1 MAKYHMFKKEKEI
14 TDAEVMYDVLKK
26 GQYATIALSEKNE
39 PYIVTMNYGYDGDKK
54 ALYFHCAFKGLK
66 LEILSQNPRVCATVM
81 EDHGYKM
88 DECSHAYR
96 SVVFWGTLSVVQEL
110 EEKKYGMEVLFR
122 HLEKNPDPIRERNF
136 KTERDYFK
144 VNILR
149 LDIEEITGKQGQ

>member
-14 TDAEVMYDVLKK
+14 FDVDVMYDVLKK
-26 GQYATIALSEKNE
+26 GQYATIALAEKNE
-39 PYIVTMNYGYDGDKK
+39 PYIVTMNYGYDEDKK
-54 ALYFHCAFKGLK
+54 ALYFHSGLKGLK
-66 LEILSQNPRVCATVM
+66 LEILSQNPRVCTTVM

-96 SVVFWGTLSVVQEL
+96 SVVFLGTLSVVQEL

-122 HLEKNPDPIRERNF
+122 HLETNPDPIRERNF
-136 KTERDYFK
+136 KTERDYSK

-149 LDIEEITGKQGQ
+149 LNIEEITGKQGR